1 MLFLRVYAPP
11 DAVAGVLA
19 VLDGYA
25 GVEHVMTVGRSTDG
39 VTLVTADVQPR
50 LVDALLPAIAACGVG
65 GDEIEISQNTASRPL
80 GSADPG
86 DTAAWSG
93 GALAWSDLTKRSR
106 PYARAVPQYLVY
118 MVCAGVVAVFGVLTR
133 NPILIVGAMA
143 ISPDLLPMCATCV
156 GIVDHHPRLAVR
168 AFVALAVGLTVA
180 AFSAFV
186 TASLL
191 RVGGYPPA
199 NGSLGDGGLGVLPAV
214 NVSTVAVAL
223 AAGVAGLLSYE
234 TRSSSAIGV
243 AISIT
248 TIPAAAF
255 AGAAVAVHDR
265 AGRAIGATEV
275 LCVNVVMLLLSG
287 SATLQAQRLY
297 RRRRD

>member
-11 DAVAGVLA
+11 DAVAGVLTA
-19 VLDGYA
+19 LRQRA
-25 GVEHVMTVGRSTDG
+25 GVEHVMTVGSSDDG
-39 VTLVTADVQPR
+39 VTLVTADVRPQ
-50 LVDALLPAIAACGVG
+50 LVDELLPSIAACGVP

-80 GSADPG
+80 GRADPG
-86 DTAAWSG
+86 DMAAWSG

-118 MVCAGVVAVFGVLTR
+118 MVCAGVVAVFGVLTS

-168 AFVALAVGLTVA
+168 AFLALLIGLTVA
-180 AFSAFV
+180 SLSAFV
-186 TASLL
+186 TAAIL
-191 RVGGYPPA
+191 RASGYPPA
-199 NGSLGDGGLGVLPAV
+199 NGSLGDGGLGLLPSVDA
-214 NVSTVAVAL
+214 STVVVAF

-265 AGRAIGATEV
+265 AGAIGAVEV
-275 LCVNVVMLLLSG
+275 LLANIAVLILSG
-287 SATLQAQRLY
+287 CATLQAQRLY
-297 RRRRD
+297 RRRRT